1 MKHVTLFVNPVWD
14 PTGERRD
21 QHHHPRRQIVKGFD
35 HGSLKPFKGS
45 PKSDHGSLSSVN
57 HYLSAAAFASAEELF
72 NLIVFRSSLWRK
84 ILRTSVFFCNK
95 EDLHGFI
102 HR

>member
-1 MKHVTLFVNPVWD
+1 MKHVNLFVNPVWD

-45 PKSDHGSLSSVN
+45 PKSDHGSLSSLN
-57 HYLSAAAFASAEELF
+57 HYLSIAAFASAEELF
-72 NLIVFRSSLWRK
+72 NLIVFRHISGRHY
-84 ILRTSVFFCNK
+84 
-95 EDLHGFI
+95 DGFSDTNFGESAQVP
-102 HR
+102 RR